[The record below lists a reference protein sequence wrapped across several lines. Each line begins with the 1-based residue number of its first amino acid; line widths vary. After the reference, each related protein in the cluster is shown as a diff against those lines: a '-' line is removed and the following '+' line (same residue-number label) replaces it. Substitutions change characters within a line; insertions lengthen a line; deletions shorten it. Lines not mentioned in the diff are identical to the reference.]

1 MSAGV
6 TKSDTVLQKTLCSVS
21 ARFRVNS
28 TGRCKPNKTKST
40 SDMHDKWHST
50 LEVKNAFAEN
60 SLRYKFRKTCDQIVH
75 LTITHSKGVW
85 LFLINVYKYIFL
97 SY

>member
-1 MSAGV
+1 MGIIMSAGV
-6 TKSDTVLQKTLCSVS
+6 TKLDKVWQKTLCSVS

-60 SLRYKFRKTCDQIVH
+60 SLRYKFRKPVTKLYI
-75 LTITHSKGVW
+75 W
-85 LFLINVYKYIFL
+85 LSLIQKVFGFFW
-97 SY
+97 